1 TLSFFVAP
9 YLLVTLLLI
18 SGCGRAQ
25 NGHMSR
31 SGTDPTAVDTS
42 RLDTLNELRQT
53 PTAEF
58 NSEEYAAISDNPF
71 VVALDEPQSTFA
83 IDVDTASYA
92 NVRRML
98 QEGKTPPPGAVRIEE
113 LVNYFSYDY
122 PEPSGEHPFSV
133 TTELASCPWQPKH
146 QLLRVALKGQS
157 IEQGERPACNLV
169 FLLDVSGSMLDAK
182 KLPLVKSALELLTGE
197 LRKDD
202 RVAVVVY
209 AGASGLVLD
218 STPARERSK
227 ILKAIEQLSAGG
239 STNGGQGIEL
249 AYQVAR
255 DHQVLGGINR
265 VILCTDGD
273 FNVGRNQR

>member
-1 TLSFFVAP
+1 MSRLSRSISIFVVP
-9 YLLVTLLLI
+9 CLLMALPLL
-18 SGCGRAQ
+18 SGCGRTQ
-25 NGHMSR
+25 SGQVSR
-31 SGTDPTAVDTS
+31 VGIDSPAFSAAPPDELS
-42 RLDTLNELRQT
+42 ELRQPPNT
-53 PTAEF
+53 ELNT
-58 NSEEYAAISDNPF
+58 EEYAAITENPF
-71 VVALDEPQSTFA
+71 LVALEQPQSTFS

-98 QEGKTPPPGAVRIEE
+98 QEGKAPPPGAVRIEE

-133 TTELASCPWQPKH
+133 TTELASCPWQPEH

-169 FLLDVSGSMLDAK
+169 FLLDVSGSMLDEK
-182 KLPLVKSALELLTGE
+182 KLPLVKSALQLLIGE

-218 STPARERSK
+218 STEARERSK
-227 ILKAIEQLSAGG
+227 ILNAIEQLDRRWLYQWWPRYRAGLP
-239 STNGGQGIEL
+239 SSS
-249 AYQVAR
+249 
-255 DHQVLGGINR
+255 
-265 VILCTDGD
+265 
-273 FNVGRNQR
+273 

>member
-1 TLSFFVAP
+1 MCGHKLTNPF
-9 YLLVTLLLI
+9 
-18 SGCGRAQ
+18 CGR
-25 NGHMSR
+25 G
-31 SGTDPTAVDTS
+31 V
-42 RLDTLNELRQT
+42 
-53 PTAEF
+53 
-58 NSEEYAAISDNPF
+58 
-71 VVALDEPQSTFA
+71 DEPQSTFA

-157 IEQGERPACNLV
+157 IEQGEQPACNLV

-182 KLPLVKSALELLTGE
+182 KLPLVKSARSCSPASCAKMIVWPSSSMLAI
-197 LRKDD
+197 R
-202 RVAVVVY
+202 
-209 AGASGLVLD
+209 AGLD
-218 STPARERSK
+218 STPALRTVEDPQSDRT
-227 ILKAIEQLSAGG
+227 IVCRRLYQRRPRYRAG
-239 STNGGQGIEL
+239 L
-249 AYQVAR
+249 QVIR

-265 VILCTDGD
+265 VITLHRRRFQC
-273 FNVGRNQR
+273 